1 MGDGRRATNFGSLDY
16 IGFSE
21 SLFSQYSFFVDSTV
35 FHEFGHNWDEQ
46 SENPFINQFRS
57 ISDWDRTRDPG
68 DTLSGDGFWW
78 YNDTPDDFFRSY
90 ATTNPREDY
99 AVSFAYY
106 FRNEIGDYVYDSA
119 TGPTPAKFD
128 NIERFLNTLGTA

>member
-1 MGDGRRATNFGSLDY
+1 MGLGLVSIPHSLARRAC
-16 IGFSE
+16 IGAARVGWN
-21 SLFSQYSFFVDSTV
+21 LAARVAR
-35 FHEFGHNWDEQ
+35 
-46 SENPFINQFRS
+46 FRS
-57 ISDWDRTRDPG
+57 ISDWDLTRDPG

-78 YNDTPDDFFRSY
+78 YNDTPNNFFRSY

-128 NIERFLNTLGTA
+128 NVERFLNSLGTA